1 MGFFNVIGVDISLAD
16 DEAMDADDS
25 AIDTAVK

>member
-1 MGFFNVIGVDISLAD
+1 MGFFNVIGVDITLA